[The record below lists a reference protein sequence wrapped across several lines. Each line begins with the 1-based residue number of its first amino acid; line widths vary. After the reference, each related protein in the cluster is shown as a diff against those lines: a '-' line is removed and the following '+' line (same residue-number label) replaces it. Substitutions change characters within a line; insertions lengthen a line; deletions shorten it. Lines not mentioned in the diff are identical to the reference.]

1 MRACSTIKLVPLTD
15 PGKSSRTLRS
25 SFIEAG
31 SGEQPDQS
39 AILDIPT
46 LFGRE
51 NEFAAIETILQ
62 DISSKRTGSVLLFSG
77 DSGTGKTALAEWC
90 LATAASDQFTF
101 HTARATCEPFHA
113 GMSMFPILE
122 LMRRLCGA
130 KQTEI
135 DLVARGFGASSKE
148 KIAAVKAFN
157 SEIEPGFRRENI
169 MATFSNVVM
178 AAYKSTG
185 RPVAIFVDDLERID
199 TASVDALTI
208 LISRIEEAPILLV
221 GAYRSDLVAADRKH
235 NLKPIV
241 ERCRHGEKRST
252 ILEIRPLEQAFTL
265 PMVEDYFHRPVQASE
280 HFLRRL
286 YRETEGNPLYI
297 REVLRGLQDHSDPDD
312 EPLLKTEDDGIISMS
327 SATEFWEIPQ
337 SIEDAIATRLSPLSA
352 EENDVLETA
361 SIIGRRFRYETLRAT
376 CALADDALEDA
387 IERLIDLDLAREVPR
402 ADDEFE
408 FKHGKV
414 REVVTSRMTGL
425 RKTRLHAKV
434 AEVIESQRDLF
445 SPEEWEI
452 AMGSHLLLARN
463 YEAAFPHL
471 MNAGT
476 TSLSFLSGTEAAEY
490 FRQCLE
496 ALEKS
501 RIVDTSKMAEVRL
514 LVGESLKLAGQLD
527 GAIRELEFV
536 AKSDASLPAQRW
548 AFNHLGDICRMRD
561 QIPAALDYYAR
572 SESMAKE
579 SHDVEL
585 EAEVSADLA
594 ELHMRQYERLAG
606 IDPVASAQ
614 HGELYKFYLDL
625 ETHYVSDS
633 SRKEAQARSL
643 RNRAKFER
651 ANGDLNVAIS
661 LYEQSLKFIETG
673 IASHQFLIPY
683 AKALW
688 LAGRV
693 DDAMAQVQSV
703 LDWSRQIGSPRS
715 EAIAHQYLG
724 LLLVER
730 AQSQDDPER
739 SHILKTALEEL
750 ERALKLHEEVN
761 FRQGYRETIANLFEL
776 VVLQGDKANA
786 LKYLRMTDDYS
797 GQSRA
802 ADEHQMCVAVLS
814 QLRLNGEGHRADRI
828 EAGLTQLKIGVHSET
843 KP

>member
-1 MRACSTIKLVPLTD
+1 VIK
-15 PGKSSRTLRS
+15 S
-25 SFIEAG
+25 
-31 SGEQPDQS
+31 
-39 AILDIPT
+39 
-46 LFGRE
+46 
-51 NEFAAIETILQ
+51 ILQ
-62 DISSKRTGSVLLFSG
+62 DVSSEKIGSVLLLSG

-90 LATAASDQFTF
+90 LGTAGSDQFAYQ
-101 HTARATCEPFHA
+101 TARATCEPFHA

-122 LMRRLCGA
+122 LMRRLCA
-130 KQTEI
+130 TNQSEI
-135 DLVARGFGASSKE
+135 ELVARGFGASSKE
-148 KIAAVKAFN
+148 KIAAVKAFD
-157 SEIEPGFRRENI
+157 SEVEPGFRRENI

-178 AAYKSTG
+178 AAYKSRG

-235 NLKPIV
+235 NLKPVV

-252 ILEIRPLEQAFTL
+252 ILEVRPLEQQFTL
-265 PMVEDYFHRPVQASE
+265 PMVEDYFQKSVEASE

-297 REVLRGLQDHSDPDD
+297 REVLRGLQDHSAPHE
-312 EPLLKTEDDGIISMS
+312 EPLLKTDDNGMLSMS

-352 EENDVLETA
+352 AESDVLETA

-376 CALADDALEDA
+376 CALADDVLEDA
-387 IERLIDLDLAREVPR
+387 IERLVDLDLVREVPR
-402 ADDEFE
+402 SDDEFE
-408 FKHGKV
+408 FRHGKV
-414 REVVTSRMTGL
+414 REVVSGRMTGL

-434 AEVIESQRDLF
+434 AEVITSQKDLF
-445 SPEEWEI
+445 SSEEWEI
-452 AMGSHLLLARN
+452 AMGTHLLLARN
-463 YEAAFPHL
+463 YEDAVPHL

-476 TSLSFLSGTEAAEY
+476 TSLSFLSGTEATEY
-490 FRQCLE
+490 FTHCLE

-501 RIVDTSKMAEVRL
+501 KIVDIGKMAEVRL
-514 LVGESLKLAGQLD
+514 LIGESLKLAGQLD
-527 GAIRELEFV
+527 GAIRELEIV
-536 AKSDASLPAQRW
+536 AKSDTSSPAQRW
-548 AFNHLGDICRMRD
+548 ALNHLGDICRMRD
-561 QIPAALDYYAR
+561 QIPEALDYYAR
-572 SESMAKE
+572 SESKAKE

-606 IDPVASAQ
+606 IDPVASAE
-614 HGELYKFYLDL
+614 HGELYKIYLDL

-633 SRKEAQARSL
+633 DRKEAHARSL

-688 LAGRV
+688 LVGRV

-715 EAIAHQYLG
+715 EAIAHQYMG
-724 LLLVER
+724 LFLVER
-730 AQSQDDPER
+730 AQSQDDSDR
-739 SHILKTALEEL
+739 SQAFKTALEEL

-761 FRQGYRETIANLFEL
+761 FRQGYRETIVNLFEL
-776 VVLQGDKANA
+776 AVLQGDKANA

-797 GQSRA
+797 GQSKS

-828 EAGLTQLKIGVHSET
+828 EAGLTQLEIGVHSAT